1 MRPGLLLVL
10 ALTACGHPAATSAPA
25 PAAPPSPPPQPRT
38 CEALG
43 VDWCNHAFGDEIG
56 RPGIE
61 LVGGDWE
68 EHVYACEDTPWAG
81 EHVTFLY
88 MVRDVVTGDL
98 DGDGTDDALV
108 AVDDIYD
115 GCGDQGSY
123 RTTRLLVYA
132 VRDGAATRVLGTG
145 IVRRATDAPI
155 TIAGRG
161 LVRTHPG
168 GCVERWELVGPGLAQ
183 IGAPCR

>member
-1 MRPGLLLVL
+1 MFVNVNVLRVVTLWSVPVIDRYPQSRFYTTAGARERDRRRDSPHTKTSTALL
-10 ALTACGHPAATSAPA
+10 S
-25 PAAPPSPPPQPRT
+25 
-38 CEALG
+38 
-43 VDWCNHAFGDEIG
+43 
-56 RPGIE
+56 
-61 LVGGDWE
+61 
-68 EHVYACEDTPWAG
+68 
-81 EHVTFLY
+81 
-88 MVRDVVTGDL
+88 VTGDL

-123 RTTRLLVYA
+123 RTTRLLAYA
-132 VRDGAATRVLGTG
+132 VKDGAATRVLGA
-145 IVRRATDAPI
+145 RRATDAPI

-161 LVRTHPG
+161 VVRTHPG